1 MAYFQPPDD
10 NSGSPLPPGW
20 TINPESGQP
29 VPPPGVFGSAEPWNV
44 YLNGQTPAFT
54 GAGGQ
59 PGTDLVTHYTPPP
72 APTPPPPNPGPSP
85 GVGVGG
91 GNPYS
96 SSGFQFPQFN
106 PPAWQGVTPF
116 AAPEAPFS
124 YKDFTAPTIEDAR
137 NEPGFAFALDE
148 GQKALQNSAAHTG
161 TLRSGGAEKGLSA
174 WTNQFADQN
183 YGNVFNRAAQ
193 VYGTNR
199 GNAAENY
206 LTNYNIAADTWA
218 KNTGQ
223 QDLANQYNF
232 NAAAAQFNPQFQA
245 SQLQFADLFNRSSLA
260 QQGQISNNNLL
271 GQLAGYGYQ

>member
-1 MAYFQPPDD
+1 MGAYRPDPNDPRAMIWDPDAPSWDNNLPPDA
-10 NSGSPLPPGW
+10 SGGQ
-20 TINPESGQP
+20 TIGDLYPSA
-29 VPPPGVFGSAEPWNV
+29 PPP
-44 YLNGQTPAFT
+44 YQ
-54 GAGGQ
+54 
-59 PGTDLVTHYTPPP
+59 PP
-72 APTPPPPNPGPSP
+72 APTPAAQVIAPPAPTPGPDPSP
-85 GVGVGG
+85 YVSQPQQ
-91 GNPYS
+91 NPLAQYS

-116 AAPEAPFS
+116 AAPAPFS

-148 GQKALQNSAAHTG
+148 GQKALQNSAAHAG
-161 TLRSGGAEKGLSA
+161 TLRSGGAEKGLAA

-245 SQLQFADLFNRSSLA
+245 SQLQFADLFNRASLG
-260 QQGQISNNNLL
+260 QQGQIANNNLL
-271 GQLAGYGYQ
+271 GQLASYGYQ